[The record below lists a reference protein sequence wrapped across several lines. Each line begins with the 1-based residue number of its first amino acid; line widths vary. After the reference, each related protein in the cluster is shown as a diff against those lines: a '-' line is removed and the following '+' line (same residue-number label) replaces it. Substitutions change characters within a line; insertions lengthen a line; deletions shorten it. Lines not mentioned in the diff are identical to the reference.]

1 MGRGGAQIQYV
12 SGYSE
17 SGAAFRHQNLNPV
30 IEQLV
35 DLKVVDVISQLCSR
49 AVAAGTGEEMLCL

>member
-1 MGRGGAQIQYV
+1 V